1 MLGESM
7 PDPTM
12 NALARASSHG
22 AAPINASKAVAF
34 VKRGFLHAS
43 SYRLNFFGTYL
54 GGLLSVV
61 FFAVLARFYGS
72 AQPAALA
79 PYGGDYFTFLLIGGA
94 FARYLSLGLR
104 HFGRELEHE
113 LAAGT
118 VEPVMVTATPP
129 GLALLGPSLWI
140 LIEGIVLLA
149 VQLGIGAAFFG
160 ADFSHANWPAVLVL
174 AALTL
179 LALNSWGILSAAFV
193 ILFKRA
199 DPLSWLVDVTIFM
212 LAGVYFPVQI
222 IPVGLRVFAYLLPLS
237 HALEGL
243 RFAIM
248 RGKSLAELWP
258 YVLILV
264 AFNVVLLPVCLVA
277 FRFALD
283 HVRRRGSLGHY

>member
-1 MLGESM
+1 MTYSSPLTLS
-7 PDPTM
+7 PTLT
-12 NALARASSHG
+12 LA
-22 AAPINASKAVAF
+22 KLQAF

-54 GGLLSVV
+54 GGVLSVV
-61 FFAVLARFYGS
+61 FFAILAEFYGDS
-72 AQPAALA
+72 TSGALA

-118 VEPVMVTATPP
+118 IEPLMVTATPP

-140 LIEGIVLLA
+140 LIEGIVLLI
-149 VQLGIGAAFFG
+149 VQLAVGAAFFG
-160 ADFSHANWPAVLVL
+160 ADFSHANWPATLVL
-174 AALTL
+174 SALTL
-179 LALNSWGILSAAFV
+179 LALNGWGILSAAFV

-212 LAGVYFPVQI
+212 LAGVYFPIQM
-222 IPVGLRVFAYLLPLS
+222 IPIGLRVFAYLLPLS

-243 RFAIM
+243 RFALM
-248 RGKSLAELWP
+248 RGHSLGELWR
-258 YVLILV
+258 YVVILV
-264 AFNVVLLPVCLVA
+264 GFNAVLLPLCLLA
-277 FRFALD
+277 FRFSLNR
-283 HVRRRGSLGHY
+283 VKRRGSLGHY